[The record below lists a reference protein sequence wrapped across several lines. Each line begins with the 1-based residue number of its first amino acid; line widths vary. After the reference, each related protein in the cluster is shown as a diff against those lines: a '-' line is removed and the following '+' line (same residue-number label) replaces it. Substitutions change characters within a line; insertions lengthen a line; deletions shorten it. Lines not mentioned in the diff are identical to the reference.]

1 MKQIPNLFTLC
12 NLFCGCMAIVFILQP
27 DVSLNEDQNALLMNS
42 RFMLAPLWLFA
53 AAVIDFLDGF
63 VARWMKSTSALGAQ
77 LDSLSDVVSFGV
89 APSMIIY
96 KLLQFSYMS
105 EKGAINV
112 SLLLLMPAFLIALAA
127 AWRLAVFNLDKSQ
140 THSFRGAPTPITA
153 IVVAS
158 FPLILW
164 YDQQI
169 LGNWIMNPWFLY
181 LVILLLSGMMVSSFP
196 MMSLKVKER
205 KLSAWMPQLILLFSG
220 GIFLLFFKWAALP
233 LIYVLYLVLS
243 LAFRKQLIKN

>member
-1 MKQIPNLFTLC
+1 MKQIPNFFTLC
-12 NLFCGCMAIVFILQP
+12 NLLCGCMAIIFILQP
-27 DVSLNEDQNALLMNS
+27 DVSMNEEQNTLLMNT
-42 RFMLAPLWLFA
+42 RFMIAPLWLFA

-63 VARWMKSTSALGAQ
+63 VARWMKSTSELGAQ

-96 KLLQFSYMS
+96 KLLQLSFMS

-112 SLLLLMPAFLIALAA
+112 PSLLLIPAFLLALAA

-140 THSFRGAPTPITA
+140 THSFRGVPTPITA
-153 IVVAS
+153 MVIAS

-164 YDQQI
+164 YDQ
-169 LGNWIMNPWFLY
+169 GFFSKMVMNSWFLY
-181 LVILLLSGMMVSSFP
+181 LVIFLLSGMMVSSFP

-205 KLSAWMPQLILLFSG
+205 KLSAMMPQILLIFSG
-220 GIFLLFFKWAALP
+220 GLLILFLKWAALP
-233 LIYVLYLVLS
+233 MIYVLYLVLS
-243 LAFRKQLIKN
+243 LTFRKQLIKN